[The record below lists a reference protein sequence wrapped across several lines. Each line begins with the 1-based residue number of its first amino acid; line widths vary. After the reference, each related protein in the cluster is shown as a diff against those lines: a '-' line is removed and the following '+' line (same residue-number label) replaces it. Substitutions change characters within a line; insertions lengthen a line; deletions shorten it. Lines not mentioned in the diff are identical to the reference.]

1 MAKDEAPC
9 ETPFLS
15 AGEED
20 GVVRR
25 RIRRSS
31 LCCRAMVL
39 VNIRAYGSLCI
50 VIIMYV
56 IVFFLFRSLDMET
69 QLCNC
74 MVDSML

>member
-1 MAKDEAPC
+1 
-9 ETPFLS
+9 
-15 AGEED
+15 
-20 GVVRR
+20 
-25 RIRRSS
+25 
-31 LCCRAMVL
+31 MVL